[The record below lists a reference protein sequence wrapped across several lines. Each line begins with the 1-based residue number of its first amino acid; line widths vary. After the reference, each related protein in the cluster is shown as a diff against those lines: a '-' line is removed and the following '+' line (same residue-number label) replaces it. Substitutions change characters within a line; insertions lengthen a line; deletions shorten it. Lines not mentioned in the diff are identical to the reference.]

1 MVSAK
6 FGGGEEDGWCW
17 SPVPITMQRYGKILK
32 FNTKGVK
39 NFSNLTI
46 IKDLPT
52 ETAQIIIEMIITHEQ
67 HIYWHST
74 LTQSGIIFFYISTI
88 LQFYKLVF

>member
-1 MVSAK
+1 M
-6 FGGGEEDGWCW
+6 
-17 SPVPITMQRYGKILK
+17 
-32 FNTKGVK
+32 
-39 NFSNLTI
+39 

-67 HIYWHST
+67 YICWHLS
-74 LTQSGIIFFYISTI
+74 LLKVESLFFYISTI

>member
-1 MVSAK
+1 MAK
-6 FGGGEEDGWCW
+6 ERRKVDAEAPFQSHCKDMEK
-17 SPVPITMQRYGKILK
+17 SLM

-39 NFSNLTI
+39 NFSNLTM

-67 HIYWHST
+67 HIY
-74 LTQSGIIFFYISTI
+74 
-88 LQFYKLVF
+88 

>member
-1 MVSAK
+1 
-6 FGGGEEDGWCW
+6 
-17 SPVPITMQRYGKILK
+17 MQRYEKVLK

-39 NFSNLTI
+39 NFLYLTM

-67 HIYWHST
+67 
-74 LTQSGIIFFYISTI
+74 YIC
-88 LQFYKLVF
+88 

>member
-1 MVSAK
+1 
-6 FGGGEEDGWCW
+6 
-17 SPVPITMQRYGKILK
+17 MQRYRKILK

-52 ETAQIIIEMIITHEQ
+52 ETAQIIIEM
-67 HIYWHST
+67 
-74 LTQSGIIFFYISTI
+74 TI
-88 LQFYKLVF
+88 NNEREAMT

>member
-6 FGGGEEDGWCW
+6 FGEGEEEGWCW
-17 SPVPITMQRYGKILK
+17 SPVPITLQRYGKSMK

-67 HIYWHST
+67 HIYWHLS
-74 LTQSGIIFFYISTI
+74 LLKVESLFFYISTI